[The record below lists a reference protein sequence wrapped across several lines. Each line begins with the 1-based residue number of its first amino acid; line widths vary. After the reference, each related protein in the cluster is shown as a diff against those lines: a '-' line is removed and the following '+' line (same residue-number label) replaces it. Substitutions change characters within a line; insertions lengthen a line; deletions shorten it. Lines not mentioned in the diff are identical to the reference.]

1 MNNNTHNICL
11 SNTTDECIVILQI
24 QIIFDNTYG
33 IVEIW

>member
-1 MNNNTHNICL
+1 MIHAICP
-11 SNTTDECIVILQI
+11 SNTIDKCIVMLQI